1 MPEAPL
7 PAVDREA
14 FIARLAAQGIY
25 PCGSPQ
31 QVRLEADVAR
41 FLGREYRRLPESPP
55 DRSIVTDSGPM
66 WCETD
71 ALMADHYDADLC
83 LFAAFLDQRYMAYS
97 MAYYGETP
105 EHIRAS
111 NASLEQAQRAK
122 LALVC
127 ERAMVQGH
135 ERVLSIGCGFG
146 PVEAYLGETY
156 PELLVTG
163 VTPSRTQ
170 AEYITTCMHSP
181 AHPLGRLKLR
191 LIQQDFADIPVA
203 QLGQEAFD
211 LVFAVAVFEHVHN
224 LQAAIAKIAALLRA
238 GGRAFVH
245 VITTK
250 VPMPRLFSAERSLI
264 GRYFPGGRVWPFDTI
279 AQHTAPLELEASWF
293 LNGLN
298 YWRTLDAWHQRF
310 WENIPSLHPE
320 TLDANAVRHWN
331 QYFSLC
337 KACFAPEDGTL
348 YGNGH
353 YLLRK
358 TH

>member
-1 MPEAPL
+1 
-7 PAVDREA
+7 VDREA

-41 FLGREYRRLPESPP
+41 FLGREYRRLAENPS
-55 DRSIVTDSGPM
+55 DAQIVTDTGPM

-71 ALMADHYDADLC
+71 ALMADHYDADLR
-83 LFAAFLDQRYMAYS
+83 LFAAFLDQSYMAYS

-105 EHIRAS
+105 EAIRAS
-111 NASLEQAQRAK
+111 DASLEQAQRAK
-122 LALVC
+122 LALVS
-127 ERAMVQGH
+127 ERAVVRGD

-146 PVEAYLGETY
+146 PLETYLGETY
-156 PELLVTG
+156 PGLSVTG
-163 VTPSRTQ
+163 ITPSRTQ
-170 AEYITTCMHSP
+170 AEYITARTLSP
-181 AHPLGRLKLR
+181 AHPLSRLKLH
-191 LIQQDFADIPVA
+191 LIRQDFAAIPVE
-203 QLGQEAFD
+203 QLGAESFE

-224 LQAAIAKIAALLRA
+224 LQAVMGKIAALLRP

-245 VITTK
+245 VITTR
-250 VPMPRLFSAERSLI
+250 VPMPRLFSAEHSLI
-264 GRYFPGGRVWPFDTI
+264 GRYFPGGKVWPFETI
-279 AQHTAPLELEASWF
+279 CQTVAPLELEASWF

-298 YWRTLDAWHQRF
+298 YWRTLDAWHQNF
-310 WENIPSLHPE
+310 WENIPDLHPE
-320 TLDANAVRHWN
+320 PLNANEVRHWN

-353 YLLRK
+353 FLLRK
-358 TH
+358 TR